1 MGGGQI
7 SKGTETRKGKESLSF
22 EMWDNRLTD
31 GRTHSL
37 FIRTRRL
44 QPAGGDNPNPWG
56 WLAGGHP
63 PIWVYATSYE
73 LTRNGRTRRPK
84 IAPINFWESG
94 PTCSPTTHPPSAR
107 RPNPLMLSR
116 EKRAAP
122 HTPRR
127 SVGLEAK

>member
-56 WLAGGHP
+56 WLAGGPP

-73 LTRNGRTRRPK
+73 LGTGEQGAPK
-84 IAPINFWESG
+84 LPLSTFVKVAQLVHQPPTIGTTTQSTHVES
-94 PTCSPTTHPPSAR
+94 
-107 RPNPLMLSR
+107 
-116 EKRAAP
+116 
-122 HTPRR
+122 
-127 SVGLEAK
+127 